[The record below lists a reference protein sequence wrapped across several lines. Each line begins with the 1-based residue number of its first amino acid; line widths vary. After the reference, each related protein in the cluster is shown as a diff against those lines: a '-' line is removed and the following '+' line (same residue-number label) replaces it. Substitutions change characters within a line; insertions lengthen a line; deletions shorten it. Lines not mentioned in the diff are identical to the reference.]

1 MARYFRLIEIE
12 RDEFVEATG
21 EDLDCY
27 QLTCERNGVIYI
39 AASEEADELEI
50 DLFDDDDDEEDY

>member
-1 MARYFRLIEIE
+1 MAKYFRLIEIE

-39 AASEEADELEI
+39 AASEDAEELEI
-50 DLFDDDDDEEDY
+50 DLFDDDEEDY